1 MPTELLVNS
10 VNTPNKYAM
19 LWRAAH
25 LCGQLPTIHVH
36 IDVWPMYSINS
47 ICNAN
52 CVRKYTSIYL
62 LLSTNLFA
70 FVFRVLLY
78 WRPEWSDTQ
87 PNRPTT
93 AAACNNQAAATTTNS
108 DWYTPQIE
116 GALFAK
122 KVQLIVFDFAFPRD
136 NSEDK
141 RRQTHFAAFFATFA
155 PKEPPNL
162 THKW

>member
-1 MPTELLVNS
+1 MS
-10 VNTPNKYAM
+10 KYIPYKVVSRRKIRLIKGNANRRHLKNLPVKALCDRCYLPEDPEPPSLYALYTCI

-36 IDVWPMYSINS
+36 IDVWPMYSINP
-47 ICNAN
+47 IWNAN
-52 CVRKYTSIYL
+52 CVRKYTSVYL

-93 AAACNNQAAATTTNS
+93 AAACNNQAAAN
-108 DWYTPQIE
+108 
-116 GALFAK
+116 
-122 KVQLIVFDFAFPRD
+122 QLRLVYPANRWCVIC
-136 NSEDK
+136 
-141 RRQTHFAAFFATFA
+141 
-155 PKEPPNL
+155 
-162 THKW
+162 